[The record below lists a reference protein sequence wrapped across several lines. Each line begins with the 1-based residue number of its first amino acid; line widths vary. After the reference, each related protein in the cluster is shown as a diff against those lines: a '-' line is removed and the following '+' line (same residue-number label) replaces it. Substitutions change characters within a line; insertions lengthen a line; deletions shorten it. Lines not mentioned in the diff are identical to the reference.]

1 MLGLGPWVMDL
12 GCWGCTDSYNSRLV
26 FSLRGIAGELDCA
39 THQATGCDPARML
52 QRNHHGQEPHTV
64 TPSNPPELKGERA
77 EHVTEGDLLRT
88 LLISSPDAIYFKDL
102 DSRFLHASAAMAI
115 LFNCQSVEELIG
127 KRDHDFFAGE
137 HAQQALAD
145 EQEIIR
151 TGRAI
156 IGRVEKEAH
165 PDGHVTWALS
175 SKMPLRNGR
184 GEIIGTFG
192 ISKNI
197 TALKEAEE
205 QLEKVHRQLVT
216 VSREAGMA
224 EIATNVLHNVGNVLN
239 SVVVSTGLIGTRLRE
254 SKTKGF
260 VDAMRLMDEHRA
272 DLGDFLSQ
280 DERGRRLPDYLQ
292 KLVAILGAER
302 TYLLEE
308 LESLNKGL
316 DHIRD
321 IVTTQQSYAR
331 APSSVLEPLLMSELL
346 EDALRIN
353 LGSLVRRQV
362 SVVKHWPN
370 VPEALLDRHL
380 ILQIVVNL
388 VGNALQAMEPVT
400 DRPRRLTLR
409 AEKLTVPRTHA
420 ATGTMASSTTAS
432 DLSGGGSSAV
442 AALIRVEVEDNG
454 EGITPENLARLFTH
468 GFTTRKSGHGFG
480 LHSCALA
487 AKAMGATL
495 RAHSDGPGKGARF
508 TLDLPFRAP

>member
-1 MLGLGPWVMDL
+1 LAAPERKGMK
-12 GCWGCTDSYNSRLV
+12 
-26 FSLRGIAGELDCA
+26 A
-39 THQATGCDPARML
+39 
-52 QRNHHGQEPHTV
+52 EPI
-64 TPSNPPELKGERA
+64 SEA
-77 EHVTEGDLLRT
+77 ALLRT
-88 LLISSPDAIYFKDL
+88 LLSSSPDAIYFKDL
-102 DSRFLHASAAMAI
+102 DSRFLFASVAMAA
-115 LFNCQSVEELIG
+115 LFNSQSVEELIG
-127 KRDHDFFAGE
+127 KTDSDFFAGE

-151 TGRAI
+151 TGNPI

-165 PDGHVTWALS
+165 PDGRVTWALS
-175 SKMPLRNGR
+175 SKMPLRDSR

-192 ISKNI
+192 ISKDI

-254 SKTKGF
+254 SKTRGF
-260 VDAMRLMDEHRA
+260 VDAMRLLDEHRA
-272 DLGDFLSQ
+272 DLGEFLSK
-280 DERGRRLPDYLQ
+280 DERGTRLPDYLK
-292 KLVAILGAER
+292 KLVATLTAER
-302 TYLLEE
+302 AFMLQEI
-308 LESLNKGL
+308 ESLNKGL

-331 APSSVLEPLLMSELL
+331 APTSVLEPLLMGDLL
-346 EDALRIN
+346 EDALRMN
-353 LGSLVRRQV
+353 VGSLARREV
-362 SVVKHWPN
+362 TVVKQWPN
-370 VPEALLDRHL
+370 VPEALLDKHL
-380 ILQIVVNL
+380 VLQIVVNL

-409 AEKLTVPRTHA
+409 AEKIEVPPADVT
-420 ATGTMASSTTAS
+420 AT
-432 DLSGGGSSAV
+432 DP

-454 EGITPENLARLFTH
+454 EGIAAENLARLFTH

-487 AKAMGATL
+487 AKAMGGTV
-495 RAHSDGPGKGARF
+495 RAQSDGPGKGARF
-508 TLDLPFRAP
+508 TLDLPFKAL

>member
-1 MLGLGPWVMDL
+1 MNKAERSVSTADGGEKA
-12 GCWGCTDSYNSRLV
+12 RLSDTAEV
-26 FSLRGIAGELDCA
+26 TGRGK
-39 THQATGCDPARML
+39 
-52 QRNHHGQEPHTV
+52 EPI
-64 TPSNPPELKGERA
+64 
-77 EHVTEGDLLRT
+77 TEGDLLRT
-88 LLISSPDAIYFKDL
+88 LLSSSPDAIYFKDM
-102 DSRFLHASAAMAI
+102 DSRFLHASVAMAT
-115 LFNCQSVEELIG
+115 LFKCQSVDQLIG
-127 KRDHDFFAGE
+127 KTDQDFFGDE

-151 TGRAI
+151 TGRPI
-156 IGRVEKEAH
+156 IGRVEKESH
-165 PDGHVTWALS
+165 PDGRVTWALS
-175 SKMPLRNGR
+175 SKMPLRNSR

-192 ISKNI
+192 ISKDI
-197 TALKEAEE
+197 TTLKEAEE

-239 SVVVSTGLIGTRLRE
+239 SVVVSTGLIASRLRD

-272 DLGDFLSQ
+272 DLGEFLCQ
-280 DERGRRLPDYLQ
+280 DERGKRLPDYLQ
-292 KLVAILGAER
+292 RLVATLTAER

-308 LESLNKGL
+308 LDSLNKGI

-331 APSSVLEPLLMSELL
+331 APSSVLEPLLMSDVL
-346 EDALRIN
+346 EDALRMN
-353 LGSLVRRQV
+353 LGSLTRRDV

-370 VPEALLDRHL
+370 VPEALLDKHL
-380 ILQIVVNL
+380 LLQIIVNL
-388 VGNALQAMEPVT
+388 VGNAVQAMEPVT

-409 AEKLTVPRTHA
+409 AEKID
-420 ATGTMASSTTAS
+420 G
-432 DLSGGGSSAV
+432 
-442 AALIRVEVEDNG
+442 LIRVEVEDNG
-454 EGITPENLARLFTH
+454 EGIADENLARLFTH

-487 AKAMGATL
+487 AKAMGAAI
-495 RAHSDGPGKGARF
+495 RAHSDGAGKGARF

>member
-1 MLGLGPWVMDL
+1 MTGEQESTSMD
-12 GCWGCTDSYNSRLV
+12 
-26 FSLRGIAGELDCA
+26 
-39 THQATGCDPARML
+39 
-52 QRNHHGQEPHTV
+52 
-64 TPSNPPELKGERA
+64 A
-77 EHVTEGDLLRT
+77 EHVTEEDLLRT
-88 LLISSPDAIYFKDL
+88 LLSSSPDAIYFKDL
-102 DSRFLHASAAMAI
+102 DSRFLRVSAAMAT
-115 LFNCQSVEELIG
+115 LFNCHSVEELIG
-127 KRDHDFFAGE
+127 RSDHDFFAGE
-137 HAQQALAD
+137 HAQETLAD

-151 TGRAI
+151 TGKPI

-165 PDGHVTWALS
+165 PDGRVTWALS
-175 SKMPLRNGR
+175 SKMPLRNSR
-184 GEIIGTFG
+184 EEIIGTFG

-205 QLEKVHRQLVT
+205 QLDKLHRQLVT

-239 SVVVSTGLIGTRLRE
+239 SVVVSTGLIGARLRE

-272 DLGDFLSQ
+272 DLGDFLSK
-280 DERGRRLPDYLQ
+280 DERGKRLPDYLQ
-292 KLVAILGAER
+292 KLVATLTAER

-331 APSSVLEPLLMSELL
+331 APTSVLEPLLISDLL
-346 EDALRIN
+346 EDALRMN
-353 LGSLVRRQV
+353 LGSLARREV
-362 SVVKHWPN
+362 SVVKHWPE

-380 ILQIVVNL
+380 ILQIIVNL
-388 VGNALQAMEPVT
+388 VGNALQAMESVT

-409 AEKLTVPRTHA
+409 AERV
-420 ATGTMASSTTAS
+420 
-432 DLSGGGSSAV
+432 D
-442 AALIRVEVEDNG
+442 ALIRIEVEDNG
-454 EGITPENLARLFTH
+454 EGIPPENLARLFTH

-487 AKAMGATL
+487 AKAMGASI

-508 TLDLPFRAP
+508 TLDLPFKVP